1 MKSNLWHIGNSKKI
15 SSNRFFGCV
24 EITKG
29 SKCKYELDKDTGAL
43 RLDRILS
50 TSTSY
55 PHNYGFIPNT
65 LSNDGDPLDVLILC
79 SEPIIPLSLVECKP
93 IGVLFMNDNG
103 ADDEKIIAVC
113 LQDPFYNLYTDIKDF
128 PKHIVDEIKHFFSI
142 YKQLEVLN
150 DVEVEEIHDSEVAKK
165 IIQESIE
172 RYNNK
177 FNK

>member
-1 MKSNLWHIGNSKKI
+1 
-15 SSNRFFGCV
+15 
-24 EITKG
+24 
-29 SKCKYELDKDTGAL
+29 
-43 RLDRILS
+43 
-50 TSTSY
+50 
-55 PHNYGFIPNT
+55 
-65 LSNDGDPLDVLILC
+65 
-79 SEPIIPLSLVECKP
+79 
-93 IGVLFMNDNG
+93 MNDNG

-177 FNK
+177 FKK